1 MAHVFESASAQEV
14 DFSASHFGSR
24 SECNCIDE
32 SFFLIAKNIESKV
45 NKIISL
51 YNFLKK
57 EKEEILEKNKTLKSE
72 VEDRDKDI
80 KMLEEKIKLLRI
92 TKSVSTLDVEKN
104 KESRQKIN
112 EYVREI
118 DKCIALLNK

>member
-1 MAHVFESASAQEV
+1 MKDLVV
-14 DFSASHFGSR
+14 
-24 SECNCIDE
+24 
-32 SFFLIAKNIESKV
+32 NIESKV

-51 YNFLKK
+51 YNSLKK
-57 EKEEILEKNKTLKSE
+57 EKEEILGENTRLKSE
-72 VEDRDKDI
+72 VALRDDNI
-80 KMLEEKIKLLRI
+80 KRLEEKIKLLRI
-92 TKSVSTLDVEKN
+92 TKSVVAQDVEKN

>member
-1 MAHVFESASAQEV
+1 MKDIVV
-14 DFSASHFGSR
+14 
-24 SECNCIDE
+24 
-32 SFFLIAKNIESKV
+32 NIEDKV

-51 YNFLKK
+51 YHSVKK
-57 EKEEILEKNKTLKSE
+57 EKEEILEENTKLKSD
-72 VEDRDKDI
+72 VSDRNEDI
-80 KMLEEKIKLLRI
+80 KRLEEKIKLLRI
-92 TKSVSTLDVEKN
+92 TKSVGTQDVEIN

>member
-1 MAHVFESASAQEV
+1 MRETVV
-14 DFSASHFGSR
+14 
-24 SECNCIDE
+24 
-32 SFFLIAKNIESKV
+32 NIENKV

-51 YNFLKK
+51 YRSLKK
-57 EKEEILEKNKTLKSE
+57 EKDEILEEITNLRSEILEKDKYIKS
-72 VEDRDKDI
+72 
-80 KMLEEKIKLLRI
+80 LEEKIKLLRI
-92 TKSVSTLDVEKN
+92 TRSVGAHDLEIN